1 MNTSSDLHEIFLS
14 WEVCGYVNW
23 ILYWIA
29 FVWTMLRSTT
39 SIQSAINSSF
49 CCVFEQPKSFNFRK
63 YLPMLKDHYDTKR
76 DMMMI
81 DAKNADAKRER
92 EHADE
97 KRKHELDEMM
107 QRLREERAILVEQE
121 KKKSKTGF
129 WGNLWNVVTAPVA
142 VPASAIG
149 SVISGEDFID
159 VYKNLSM

>member
-1 MNTSSDLHEIFLS
+1 M
-14 WEVCGYVNW
+14 
-23 ILYWIA
+23 
-29 FVWTMLRSTT
+29 
-39 SIQSAINSSF
+39 
-49 CCVFEQPKSFNFRK
+49 K
-63 YLPMLKDHYDTKR
+63 
-76 DMMMI
+76 MI
-81 DAKNADAKRER
+81 DVKNADAERER

-97 KRKHELDEMM
+97 KRKKELDKQM
-107 QRLREERAILVEQE
+107 QRLREERVILDEQD